1 MLSAPELR
9 IREARFR
16 LMLLPPHSSGV
27 ETRDGHSKI
36 CDLRMTWVPPPGPL
50 IGTMSI
56 GQAEAIT
63 IASTSARNNTLSPGA
78 DTVGSKVMLPSS
90 D

>member
-1 MLSAPELR
+1 
-9 IREARFR
+9 
-16 LMLLPPHSSGV
+16 
-27 ETRDGHSKI
+27 
-36 CDLRMTWVPPPGPL
+36 MTWVPPPGPL